1 MRKYFCLFL
10 AILITGCS
18 QTYYYKA
25 QTYSNINDI
34 EKMQLKV
41 GDVYVDDIKHKN
53 KLLGYSII
61 ISKDNIKNEIKSTIR
76 ENVYKDKIN
85 KNRRIL
91 YVNAS
96 IKILAKEPF
105 MEYKYITKI
114 TGFKDNEDGDKMF
127 EIDSIANAKR
137 FVLGSEYIYK
147 LIQDSSK
154 LIGYNLE
161 IENMT
166 EKEKIEN
173 YIKNIEKK

>member
-114 TGFKDNEDGDKMF
+114 TGFKDNERVK
-127 EIDSIANAKR
+127 S
-137 FVLGSEYIYK
+137 
-147 LIQDSSK
+147 
-154 LIGYNLE
+154 
-161 IENMT
+161 
-166 EKEKIEN
+166 KIEEREFIVDTN
-173 YIKNIEKK
+173 FYKSAVYNIERYHNGGYTCCKETYENQVNFIAEYEEKYKDKL

>member
-1 MRKYFCLFL
+1 
-10 AILITGCS
+10 
-18 QTYYYKA
+18 
-25 QTYSNINDI
+25 
-34 EKMQLKV
+34 MQLKV

-127 EIDSIANAKR
+127 EIDGIANAKR

>member
-1 MRKYFCLFL
+1 M
-10 AILITGCS
+10 
-18 QTYYYKA
+18 
-25 QTYSNINDI
+25 
-34 EKMQLKV
+34 
-41 GDVYVDDIKHKN
+41 
-53 KLLGYSII
+53 
-61 ISKDNIKNEIKSTIR
+61 
-76 ENVYKDKIN
+76 YKDKIN

-127 EIDSIANAKR
+127 EIDGIANAKR